1 MIKLADTLAP
11 MSNDFYAVESK
22 NVGIDIDGTSKSIQ
36 QAYKDGD
43 LSGGGSSIQVDTMP
57 IASVDELGKIYEF
70 IGSTGTYVNGYFY
83 ECVSD
88 EQDPPTYSWV
98 QKNVQPN
105 AESFTFN
112 EDDFNIDSSTD
123 EVSLLPSRRVFNG
136 SKADWDLLSVAEKT
150 QYGATAFTDDEGG
163 GTPTLVDVVED
174 GNMNAV
180 TSNAVAII
188 TSSKIGFL
196 SGESTDIIEAFSLV
210 GIPNDFYSKTVKM
223 FCETISTY
231 NSGIHS
237 LSIGGPAYGFVLW
250 KHDDQHFV
258 IDILSY
264 SDFADNIIR
273 VRKVDGTYTVYRY
286 VK

>member
-11 MSNDFYAVESK
+11 MSNDFYAVESE

-36 QAYKDGD
+36 QAYEDGD
-43 LSGGGSSIQVDTMP
+43 LSGGGSSIQVDIMP
-57 IASVDELGKIYEF
+57 IASEYPNEIVQYVGE
-70 IGSTGTYVNGYFY
+70 SGTYQNGYFY
-83 ECVSD
+83 QSTSD
-88 EQDPPTYSWV
+88 EQNPPTYSWV

-150 QYGATAFTDDEGG
+150 QYGATAFTDDEGDG
-163 GTPTLVDVVED
+163 MDSPVDVVES
-174 GNMNAV
+174 GNMHAV
-180 TSNAVAII
+180 TSNAVANI

-196 SGESTDIIEAFSLV
+196 SGKSTDIIDAFSQV
-210 GIPNDFYSKTVKM
+210 GIPNDFYSKTIKQ
-223 FCETISTY
+223 FCDNIFSY
-231 NSGIHS
+231 SSGVHS

-250 KHDDQHFV
+250 KHDNEHFA
-258 IDILSY
+258 IDMLSY
-264 SDFADNIIR
+264 SDFVDNIIR
-273 VRKVDGTYTVYRY
+273 VIKSNETYTVCRY
-286 VK
+286 VR